1 MADNNLAGLG
11 DETLANAQGIS
22 RAMNDIAGSSRNL
35 NRELGETLTTYSNY
49 FTTVKNSANKVAEIQ
64 NNALKTQKAANQA
77 LGEQSKQLNTVRALN
92 IQINSLMTEA
102 AKASASSIS
111 GEKERGALLK
121 IQAEL
126 LGEARDNAK
135 ELASVYGGI
144 LRDATKLDNS
154 VKFFNT
160 LSNVSK
166 NIPGLGKLAAPF
178 EKAAVAARKVAVEQA
193 NYNKV
198 EKVGLMYRD
207 AATKRYVTQQY
218 GKAAMEA
225 QSKSKAGAGMSAM
238 GGEMMSMAGGPVGIA
253 AMIGKFILDI
263 FLSVNRQV
271 VEISKN
277 LNVSTDVADKMRLHF
292 NDIAMK
298 SGSIVMTTQTLID
311 AQTQLTNS
319 LGAYANLQDSTLRN
333 QVFFTKN
340 LGMSEDAAADLN
352 LMFEA
357 QGQNAESVAYSMNES
372 NNAASKATGRI
383 VPFNKLMSSVAKTSK
398 EIAGYFGFNAKSMA
412 EGVRQVSKFGLE
424 LKDAASVSKTL
435 LDFESSIG
443 NELTLEL
450 LTGKEF
456 NLEKARSK
464 ALTGDIAGATADV
477 MSQMQNL
484 TEEQRKNPLIMEQM
498 AAMSG
503 LTADQINNAY
513 IVNKKLTKENRDY
526 VKSLQDQGRTE
537 EANKIISAAS
547 AGQNIDAIKAT
558 ITAQDAFAATLE
570 KLKDKLSGLVNNN
583 ILDKFTQILV
593 AFVNTVAKKGFS
605 GLLFGDT
612 FKEEYNKAK
621 TADIVSA
628 ATSGRKGLDVSTL
641 TEAQQAKLTN
651 TPQMTAT
658 VTRLQKEQE
667 DGKMGW
673 FSSLVNAIQPGSR
686 PNSLLSGN
694 EEDVAKAKIATA
706 ELEGMK
712 SGKLSILPT
721 GQVVSAATYEKLM
734 QKQIELMT
742 QANEIARNKST
753 VVKVGTQTIAEDMGV
768 NAHKQ

>member
-154 VKFFNT
+154 VKFCNT